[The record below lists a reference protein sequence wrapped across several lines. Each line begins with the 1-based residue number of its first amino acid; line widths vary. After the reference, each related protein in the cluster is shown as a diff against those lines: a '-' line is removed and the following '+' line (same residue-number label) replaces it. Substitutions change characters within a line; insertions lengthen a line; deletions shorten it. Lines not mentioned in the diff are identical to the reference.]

1 MFAPLLLLLALP
13 GAEPNDAE
21 RLFLQMEEKVMKAK
35 SVECAGE
42 MKAETEDGGIIL
54 IRPRPYTLCAEGNK
68 GRMEYSID
76 SGDKTHKI
84 VLIGD
89 GAKMATTLDGKSE
102 DPKHDPKFFSDVLR
116 SQITRGSVS
125 VSYFLPHNLSVE
137 QPNEFKIDKEFK
149 VSDFKLGKKEM
160 VGKQEAQVVE
170 YKTVP
175 KQQPE
180 TSFMVTVWLDTKTQL
195 PLKRVAVHVNIEGNR
210 KTTYTA
216 TDTFTKLE
224 LDGKIDTKQFEL
236 PKK

>member
-1 MFAPLLLLLALP
+1 MFAPLVLLLALP

-21 RLFLQMEEKVMKAK
+21 KLFRQMEMKVMKAK

-42 MKAETEDGGIIL
+42 MTAEIDADGTVQIQ
-54 IRPRPYTLCAEGNK
+54 PRKYTLCAEGNK
-68 GRMEYSID
+68 ARMEYFIG
-76 SGDKTHKI
+76 SGDKKHKI
-84 VLIGD
+84 ILIAD
-89 GAKMATTLDGKSE
+89 GTKMTTSLDGKSE
-102 DPKHDPKFFSDVLR
+102 DPKQDSKCFSEVLR
-116 SQITRGSVS
+116 SQITRGSVG

-137 QPNEFKIDKEFK
+137 QPKEFKIDEEFK

-180 TSFMVTVWLDTKTQL
+180 TAFMVTVWLDTKTQL
-195 PLKRVAVHVNIEGNR
+195 PLKRVAVHTLTDGNR
-210 KTTYTA
+210 KATYTA

-224 LDGKIDTKQFEL
+224 LDGKIDPKQFEL